1 MKAVALSP
9 AYPTDLPVWESL
21 SAHFKNDMRSRR
33 ISDLFRN
40 NQQRFDSYSLE
51 AGDLFLDY
59 SKNIIN
65 ANTRELLIQLAREA
79 KVPAAIEAMFMG
91 EPINVSEGRSV
102 LHAALR
108 SKLSD
113 EVALGVPGVSEIWDV
128 LEKMTAFVNGVHAG
142 DIHGVN
148 GRRFKNIVNIGIGGS
163 DLGLVMASR
172 ALRNYWQPGINFH
185 SVSNVDGTQL
195 VDLSAQLNPEETLFV
210 ICSKSFTTQETMVNA
225 NAASE
230 WITDRL
236 GGGAVEHHFAAAS
249 TNHEAM
255 DLFGINPD
263 YRFSFWDWVGGRY
276 SIWSAVG
283 LSLAL
288 TIGVDRFSEMLAGA
302 RRMDQ
307 HFRTVPLDQNM
318 PALLALIGIWYNNF
332 FGSESQAILPY
343 DNRLDRLPAFLQQL
357 QMESSGKGVRTDGQ
371 PVQSQTGGII
381 WGEAGSNAQHSFY
394 QLLHQGTRFVPVDF
408 ILPLQSSGASQQQH
422 DLAIAN
428 CLAQSEALMDGF
440 SMDDEPHRTHPGSRP
455 SNTILMS
462 QLSPSSLGQL
472 IALYEHKVFVEGVI
486 WGINS
491 FDQYGVE
498 LGKRL
503 AGDVAPA
510 VSGKADYRGE
520 NPSTRRLLE
529 RLLSERQR
537 GRAG

>member
-1 MKAVALSP
+1 MEEAVLSP

-21 SAHFKNDMRSRR
+21 SAHFKGDMRSRR
-33 ISDLFRN
+33 ISDLFQN
-40 NQQRFDSYSLE
+40 SQQRFDSYSLE

-65 ANTRELLIQLAREA
+65 EKTKELLTQLAREA
-79 KVPAAIEAMFMG
+79 EVPAAIEAMFTG

-102 LHAALR
+102 LHVALR
-108 SKLSD
+108 SELSD
-113 EVALGVPGVSEIWDV
+113 EVAPNVPGVSEIWSV
-128 LEKMTAFVNGVHAG
+128 LEKMTAFVNGVHGG
-142 DIHGVN
+142 DICGAT
-148 GRRFKNIVNIGIGGS
+148 GRRFKDIVNIGIGGS

-172 ALRNYWQPGINFH
+172 ALRHHWHPGMRFH
-185 SVSNVDGTQL
+185 SVSNIDGTQL
-195 VDLSAQLNPEETLFV
+195 VDLSAQLDPEETLFV
-210 ICSKSFTTQETMVNA
+210 VCSKTFTTQETMVNA

-236 GGGAVEHHFAAAS
+236 GGDAVRHHFAAAS

-255 DLFGINPD
+255 DRFGINPD

-288 TIGVDRFSEMLAGA
+288 TIGVDRFRAMLAGA
-302 RRMDQ
+302 RQMDQ
-307 HFRTVPLDQNM
+307 HFRTASLDQNM
-318 PALLALIGIWYNNF
+318 PVLLALIGIWYNNF
-332 FGSESQAILPY
+332 FGAESQAILPY
-343 DNRLDRLPAFLQQL
+343 DNRLDRFPAFLQQL
-357 QMESSGKGVRTDGQ
+357 QMESSGKGVRADGQ
-371 PVQSQTGGII
+371 PVQAQTGGII

-394 QLLHQGTRFVPVDF
+394 QLLHQGTRFVPADF
-408 ILPLQSSGASQQQH
+408 ILPLQSSGASQRQH

-440 SMDDEPHRTHPGSRP
+440 IRDDEPHRTHPGNRP
-455 SNTILMS
+455 SNTILMPR
-462 QLSPSSLGQL
+462 LSPDSLGQL

-486 WGINS
+486 WGINP

-503 AGDVAPA
+503 ADDVAPV
-510 VSGKADYRGE
+510 VSGQADYRGE

-529 RLLSERQR
+529 RLLNERRR
-537 GRAG
+537 GRSG